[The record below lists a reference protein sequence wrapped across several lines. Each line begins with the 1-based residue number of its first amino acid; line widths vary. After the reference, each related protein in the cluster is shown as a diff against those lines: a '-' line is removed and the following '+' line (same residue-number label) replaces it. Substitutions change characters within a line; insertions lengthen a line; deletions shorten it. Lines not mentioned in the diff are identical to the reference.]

1 MALKG
6 YIEGYYGR
14 LLTWD
19 QRSLILRKLNELNMD
34 FYIYGPKEDVY
45 HRIKW
50 FEQYKDK
57 ELANFENFNENCE
70 TNGISFYYA
79 ISPGL
84 SYGDDPKSNFNLL
97 TSKISNFLDR
107 GLKNFAIF
115 LDDLENEKD
124 EKLGE
129 LHANLIHEF
138 SNYLE
143 KNHGTSFVFCPT
155 IYCERFAKKG
165 IENSGYLKVLS
176 ERVPNSVS
184 VMWTGKEVIS
194 KEITSNDVSKFKS
207 VLNNPVIIWD
217 NYYANDY
224 CQNKFFVGPYRGRE
238 FSKDI
243 IKGCGLNATGMPITD
258 SIILSQFKGEST
270 TEEIFQEFEVPP
282 EFIEIFHFFDGP
294 FEFNSSI
301 ETIKKLK
308 NVQNIF
314 QKICVDWKSELQLEW
329 APFLWQFFK
338 DLHFLENYS
347 KMKKEKVLKEW
358 AGQRYSEP
366 LLNILLK
373 GKNK

>member
-34 FYIYGPKEDVY
+34 FYIYGPKEDIY

-129 LHANLIHEF
+129 LHANLIQEF
-138 SNYLE
+138 SNYLD
-143 KNHGTSFVFCPT
+143 KNH
-155 IYCERFAKKG
+155 
-165 IENSGYLKVLS
+165 
-176 ERVPNSVS
+176 
-184 VMWTGKEVIS
+184 
-194 KEITSNDVSKFKS
+194 
-207 VLNNPVIIWD
+207 
-217 NYYANDY
+217 
-224 CQNKFFVGPYRGRE
+224 
-238 FSKDI
+238 
-243 IKGCGLNATGMPITD
+243 
-258 SIILSQFKGEST
+258 
-270 TEEIFQEFEVPP
+270 
-282 EFIEIFHFFDGP
+282 
-294 FEFNSSI
+294 
-301 ETIKKLK
+301 
-308 NVQNIF
+308 
-314 QKICVDWKSELQLEW
+314 
-329 APFLWQFFK
+329 
-338 DLHFLENYS
+338 
-347 KMKKEKVLKEW
+347 
-358 AGQRYSEP
+358 
-366 LLNILLK
+366 
-373 GKNK
+373 